1 MAQPVMEDDGGLT
14 NYLLKID
21 KYRAEITSSS
31 QVLNLP
37 LKISS
42 YLTSSLSVRSFCVLK
57 LMIRFG
63 PSVCP
68 TLLYIHTRS

>member
-14 NYLLKID
+14 NYLPKVD
-21 KYRAEITSSS
+21 TYRAEITSSS

-37 LKISS
+37 LEISS
-42 YLTSSLSVRSFCVLK
+42 YLTSSLLVRSFCVLN

-63 PSVCP
+63 PSVCS
-68 TLLYIHTRS
+68 TLLYIRTRF